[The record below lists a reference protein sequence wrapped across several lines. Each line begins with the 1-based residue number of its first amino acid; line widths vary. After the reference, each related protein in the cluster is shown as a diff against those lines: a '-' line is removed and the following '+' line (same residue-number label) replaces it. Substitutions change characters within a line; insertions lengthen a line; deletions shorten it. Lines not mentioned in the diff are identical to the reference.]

1 MTLLPAA
8 MDSNANMSSSSL
20 NYYNVE
26 DLDSIDDVL
35 GDSLDMG
42 DCDDSQDG
50 FLIDSETFDRTIIDE
65 VLDEMYDFTNA
76 DDPSSLLSPSSY
88 DLVTD
93 ESEVDHD
100 NEAMDTSSSSSS
112 TSSSSSLS
120 SPHNGLYCSNNYN
133 YNESDDDVV
142 TTSNAQDLVIEAAM
156 KKLDECMRRTA
167 ETRKLIERTAA
178 LDAMCCAHARGG
190 GGVNG
195 PSKNTRTT
203 QPVSSKARPVSP
215 QSPSKPTK
223 KVPIKAAKTTTKKRR
238 LNSSRS
244 SSKETSGA
252 TAANKKKTSQKSS
265 ALKNNKKVDFIRPP
279 KMSDM
284 LMPVTTGV
292 KLDHIRSLLEDCSSS
307 LMSTSTKSLSSSLLR
322 RSTSTS
328 AATAAPATAGAS
340 IAATRGSV
348 SDFLRNHK
356 MQRSQQ
362 QGYSSAN
369 CHW

>member
-50 FLIDSETFDRTIIDE
+50 FLIDSETFDRAIIDE

-76 DDPSSLLSPSSY
+76 DDPSSSLSPSSY

-100 NEAMDTSSSSSS
+100 NGAMDTSSSSSS
-112 TSSSSSLS
+112 TSSSSSSSLS

-142 TTSNAQDLVIEAAM
+142 TTPNAQDLVIEAAM

-195 PSKNTRTT
+195 PSKNTPTT

-223 KVPIKAAKTTTKKRR
+223 KGPIKAAKTTTKKRR
-238 LNSSRS
+238 LSSSRS
-244 SSKETSGA
+244 SSKEKSGA
-252 TAANKKKTSQKSS
+252 TAANKKKTSQQSS
-265 ALKNNKKVDFIRPP
+265 ALKNNNKVDFIRPP

-307 LMSTSTKSLSSSLLR
+307 LMSTSTKSLSLSSSLLR

-328 AATAAPATAGAS
+328 AATAAPATA
-340 IAATRGSV
+340 
-348 SDFLRNHK
+348 DFLRNHK